1 MGVTNGVL
9 NLDIGPLSGGWE
21 GGKNIYLL
29 RLYVFQSRT
38 LWIISYPY
46 YLLQSFVKLDM
57 GDNDVLDY
65 FQ

>member
-9 NLDIGPLSGGWE
+9 NLDIGPLSGRWVGRKKE
-21 GGKNIYLL
+21 YLL
-29 RLYVFQSRT
+29 VEALC
-38 LWIISYPY
+38 ISIPNSVDHFIS
-46 YLLQSFVKLDM
+46 LLQSFVKLDI